1 MKSWLFCALG
11 AMGLWGLWGFL
22 GKAASRGLPPR
33 VLLWSASL
41 GCLSAFLLGYL
52 LLGRGTSVSLKEP
65 HALTGFL
72 SGLFLIG
79 GLFLFYLALEDGETT
94 RVVFVTAAYPAV
106 PVLLVVFFLGETL
119 TAAKIAGSL
128 LVLAGVFLLGLGS

>member
-1 MKSWLFCALG
+1 M
-11 AMGLWGLWGFL
+11 
-22 GKAASRGLPPR
+22 
-33 VLLWSASL
+33 
-41 GCLSAFLLGYL
+41 
-52 LLGRGTSVSLKEP
+52 SLKEP
-65 HALTGFL
+65 YALTGFL

-106 PVLLVVFFLGETL
+106 TVLLAVFFLGETL

-128 LVLAGVFLLGLGS
+128 LVLAGVFLLGLGP